1 MSANDQFVVI
11 LSPSCDTDVIVM
23 AVVHRSTERVIID
36 NGNGECGRMTACD
49 QAIDNEQRSEMIVFH
64 SFTGCDYTSSFFSQ
78 GKTLL
83 GRKQMWSQHFLPH
96 YQYWE
101 IKSHLMMKYSA
112 PQKSTLVVHMVVTG
126 KISTNRD
133 SKSLL
138 RNISERKSM
147 SILPCSHLV
156 ETVFCYAPNEQIEL
170 PTWWK
175 VQILQ

>member
-1 MSANDQFVVI
+1 MISLLFYCLLLVI
-11 LSPSCDTDVIVM
+11 DVIAM

-36 NGNGECGRMTACD
+36 NGNGECGRMIACD
-49 QAIDNEQRSEMIVFH
+49 QTIDNEQRSEMIVFH
-64 SFTGCDYTSSFFSQ
+64 SFTGCNYKSSFFSQ

-83 GRKQMWSQHFLPH
+83 GRKPVWNQNFLPH

-101 IKSHLMMKYSA
+101 IKSRLMMKHSA
-112 PQKSTLVVHMVVTG
+112 PQKSTLVVHMVVIG
-126 KISTNRD
+126 KKSTNWD

-138 RNISERKSM
+138 RNMSERKSM
-147 SILPCSHLV
+147 SILPYSHLV
-156 ETVFCYAPNEQIEL
+156 ETVFRCASNEQIEL